1 MAASATF
8 NGGAGGPVLPAPL
21 REDPENQLRL
31 AEAGSQSPRFMA
43 YDWLKGVADEYDVI
57 VIGSGLGGLTGAN
70 VLAKAGHRVLLLEHH
85 YQFGGLAT
93 WFTRKGGHIFDI
105 SLHGFPIG
113 MIKSCRKY
121 WTKEIADAIV
131 QLKEIRFINPQMDV
145 RTTFT
150 REDYTRVLVEQFKV
164 DRALV
169 EKFYDHLRSMNFY
182 DNNPETTGQM
192 LERFFPGR
200 DDVKRLLMEPIAYAN
215 GSTMDD
221 PAITYGIVFSNFM
234 GSGVYSFRGGS
245 DVLIEKMTAELR
257 RNGVEIRKKV
267 LVDRILL
274 KERDGRKVAAGVV
287 AKSGRVVRAKAV
299 LSNANIMNTVF
310 RLAGEENVPADYA
323 AAARAVRIN
332 SSSCQV
338 YLGIRKGET
347 IPHIGDL
354 VFTSANPHFSSEELT
369 DFRTTSRTFSVYYPD
384 TRPGSDRYT
393 VVVSINS
400 LYADWQKLTEEE
412 YAAHKQR
419 LIDESI
425 DALERYIPGVRAKID
440 WAEAATPRTVERYTT
455 HMAGTSFGT
464 KFEGLK
470 VSMDLPE
477 KIPGLFHAGSVGI
490 IMSGW
495 LGTINYGVIVANKI
509 DQYLFARK
517 NAASAAAPVS
527 PA

>member
-1 MAASATF
+1 
-8 NGGAGGPVLPAPL
+8 
-21 REDPENQLRL
+21 
-31 AEAGSQSPRFMA
+31 MA

-85 YQFGGLAT
+85 YQYGGLAT

-105 SLHGFPIG
+105 SLHGFPNG

-121 WTKEIADAIV
+121 WTKEIADSIV
-131 QLKEIRFINPQMDV
+131 QLKDIRFVNPQMDV
-145 RTTFT
+145 WTTFT
-150 REDYTRVLVEQFKV
+150 REDYTRVLVEQFKL
-164 DRALV
+164 DRAHV
-169 EKFYDHLRSMNFY
+169 ERFYDHLRSMNFY
-182 DNNPETTGQM
+182 DNNPETTGEM

-215 GSTMDD
+215 GSTLDD

-234 GSGVYSFRGGS
+234 GAGVFTFRGGS
-245 DVLIEKMTAELR
+245 DLLIEQMVTELK
-257 RNGVEIRKKV
+257 RNGVELRKKV
-267 LVDRILL
+267 LVDRILVE
-274 KERDGRKVAAGVV
+274 ERDGRKVACGIIARN
-287 AKSGRVVRAKAV
+287 GRVVRAKAV
-299 LSNANIMNTVF
+299 LSNANIWNTVF
-310 RLAGEENVPADYA
+310 RLAGEENFAPDYV

-338 YLGIRKGET
+338 YLGIRKGES

-354 VFTSANPHFSSEELT
+354 VFTSANPVFSSQELT
-369 DFRTTSRTFSVYYPD
+369 DFHTTSRTFSVYYPD

-393 VVVSINS
+393 VVVSLNGH
-400 LYADWQKLTEEE
+400 YGDWQKLSDEE
-412 YAAHKQR
+412 YGREKQR
-419 LIDESI
+419 LIDESVA
-425 DALERYIPGVRAKID
+425 ALERYIPGVGAKID
-440 WAEAATPRTVERYTT
+440 WKEAATPRTIERYTT
-455 HMAGTSFGT
+455 HAGGTSFGT

-477 KIPGLFHAGSVGI
+477 QLPGLFHAGSVGI

-509 DQYLFARK
+509 DKALFAQKR
-517 NAASAAAPVS
+517 AAPAV
-527 PA
+527 A

>member
-1 MAASATF
+1 
-8 NGGAGGPVLPAPL
+8 
-21 REDPENQLRL
+21 
-31 AEAGSQSPRFMA
+31 MA
-43 YDWLKGVADEYDVI
+43 YDWLKGVGDEYDVI

-105 SLHGFPIG
+105 SLHGFPVG

-121 WTKEIADAIV
+121 WTKEIAESIV
-131 QLKEIRFINPQMDV
+131 QLKDIRFINPQMDV
-145 RTTFT
+145 WTTFT
-150 REDYTRVLVEQFKV
+150 REDYTRVLVEQFHL
-164 DRALV
+164 DRAHV

-182 DNNPETTGQM
+182 DQNTETTGEM

-215 GSTMDD
+215 GSTLDD

-234 GSGVYSFRGGS
+234 GAGVFTFRGGS
-245 DVLIEKMTAELR
+245 DLLIEKMIAELK

-267 LVDRILL
+267 LVEKILVE
-274 KERDGRKVAAGVV
+274 ERDGQKIACGIVAAN
-287 AKSGRVVRAKAV
+287 GRVIRAKAI
-299 LSNANIMNTVF
+299 LSNANIKNTIF
-310 RLAGEENVPADYA
+310 RLAGEENFPADYA

-338 YLGIRKGET
+338 YLGIRKGES

-354 VFTSANPHFSSEELT
+354 VFTSENPNFSSNELT
-369 DFRTTSRTFSVYYPD
+369 DFHTTSRTFSVYYPD

-393 VVVSINS
+393 VVVSLNGQ
-400 LYADWQKLTEEE
+400 YGDWQKLTDEE
-412 YAAHKQR
+412 YEREKQR
-419 LIDESI
+419 LVDESVA
-425 DALERYIPGVRAKID
+425 ALERYIPGVRGKID
-440 WAEAATPRTVERYTT
+440 WMEAATPRTIERYTT
-455 HMAGTSFGT
+455 HFSGTSFGT

-477 KIPGLFHAGSVGI
+477 KLPGLFHAGSVGI

-509 DQYLFARK
+509 DKALFAQKR
-517 NAASAAAPVS
+517 AEPVASS
-527 PA
+527 G

>member
-1 MAASATF
+1 
-8 NGGAGGPVLPAPL
+8 
-21 REDPENQLRL
+21 
-31 AEAGSQSPRFMA
+31 MA
-43 YDWLKGVADEYDVI
+43 YDWLNGVADEYDVI

-105 SLHGFPIG
+105 SLHGFPVG

-121 WTKEIADAIV
+121 WTREISDSIV
-131 QLKEIRFINPQMDV
+131 QLKHIRFVNPQMDV

-150 REDYTRVLVEQFKV
+150 REDYTRVLVEQFGLE
-164 DRALV
+164 RSHV
-169 EKFYDHLRSMNFY
+169 ESFYDHLRSMNFY

-215 GSTMDD
+215 GSTLDD

-234 GSGVYSFRGGS
+234 GAGVYTFRGGS

-257 RNGVEIRKKV
+257 RNGAELRKKV
-267 LVDRILL
+267 LVEKILVE
-274 KERDGRKVAAGVV
+274 ERAGRKVACGIV
-287 AKSGRVVRAKAV
+287 AKNGHVVRAKAV
-299 LSNANIMNTVF
+299 LSNANIHNTIF
-310 RLAGEENVPADYA
+310 RLAGEGNFPPEYV

-338 YLGIRKGET
+338 YLGIRKGES

-354 VFTSANPHFSSEELT
+354 VFTSENPGFSSGELT
-369 DFRTTSRTFSVYYPD
+369 DFHTTSRTFSVYYPD
-384 TRPGSDRYT
+384 TRPGFDRYT
-393 VVVSINS
+393 VVVSLNGQ
-400 LYADWQKLTEEE
+400 YGDWEKLDE
-412 YAAHKQR
+412 AAYGREKQR
-419 LIDESI
+419 LIEESI
-425 DALERYIPGVRAKID
+425 RALEKYIPGVRAKID
-440 WAEAATPRTVERYTT
+440 WQEAATPRTIERYTT
-455 HMAGTSFGT
+455 HAIGTSFGT

-477 KIPGLFHAGSVGI
+477 KLPGLYHAGSVGI

-495 LGTINYGVIVANKI
+495 LGTINYGVIVANKV
-509 DQYLFARK
+509 DKALFEAKR
-517 NAASAAAPVS
+517 AAAAAPPPPVVS
-527 PA
+527 SG

>member
-1 MAASATF
+1 
-8 NGGAGGPVLPAPL
+8 
-21 REDPENQLRL
+21 
-31 AEAGSQSPRFMA
+31 MA

-105 SLHGFPIG
+105 SLHGFPVG

-121 WTKEIADAIV
+121 WTREIADSIV
-131 QLKEIRFINPQMDV
+131 QLKDIRFVNPQMDV
-145 RTTFT
+145 WTTFT
-150 REDYTRVLVEQFKV
+150 REDYTRVLVEQFGLAREKV
-164 DRALV
+164 EA
-169 EKFYDHLRSMNFY
+169 FYDYLRAMNYY

-215 GSTMDD
+215 GSTLDD

-234 GSGVYSFRGGS
+234 GSGVYTFRGGS
-245 DVLIEKMTAELR
+245 DLLIEKMIAELQ
-257 RNGVEIRKKV
+257 RNGVECRKKV
-267 LVDRILL
+267 LVDKILME
-274 KERDGRKVAAGVV
+274 ERDGRKVACGIV
-287 AKSGRVVRAKAV
+287 AKNGRVIRAKAI
-299 LSNANIMNTVF
+299 LSNANIKNTIL
-310 RLAGEENVPADYA
+310 RLAGEENFPPDYVA
-323 AAARAVRIN
+323 EAKAVRIN

-354 VFTSANPHFSSEELT
+354 VFTSANPHFSSGELT
-369 DFRTTSRTFSVYYPD
+369 DFNTTSRTFSVYYPE

-393 VVVSINS
+393 VVVSLNS
-400 LYADWQKLTEEE
+400 RYADWNQLSEEDYE
-412 YAAHKQR
+412 REKKR
-419 LIDESI
+419 LIEESLV
-425 DALERYIPGVRAKID
+425 ALEKFIPGVRAKID
-440 WAEAATPRTVERYTT
+440 WMEAATPRTIERYTT
-455 HMAGTSFGT
+455 HMGGTSFGT

-477 KIPGLFHAGSVGI
+477 KLPGLYHAGSVGI

-509 DQYLFARK
+509 DQQLFKQRISTQP
-517 NAASAAAPVS
+517 AAVA
-527 PA
+527 